1 MTVQAS
7 QMLEFWPGDMAS
19 SYMISGSVS
28 ALVGVA
34 DILNR
39 YNENPLVALKT
50 KAAFWYIVA
59 NASFGIAAFWIAMIL
74 EVVKVSGVTSHG
86 GGLTVDSVRNA
97 LLVGFGATLILRSV
111 AFKIAVGAKSGD
123 APSPSTIV
131 DALLATFDQSIDRTV
146 AGRKDQDVRAMMSGI
161 SFDKSK
167 AFIPAYCLS
176 LLKQDEKMAENVS
189 GLVKKIGAFGAPDR
203 DGDAQRAF
211 LLGNALINVF
221 GHEVA
226 SAAVKGFKKD
236 LLISTETGGGAPPPS
251 SRPLPVGAAPLGTPA
266 ATVPAPAS
274 GAMPAGEVPAPS
286 VHAQTPA
293 PDDDKTDTL

>member
-1 MTVQAS
+1 MTVQAP
-7 QMLEFWPGDMAS
+7 QRLQLWPGDMAP
-19 SYMISGSVS
+19 SYIIAGSVS

-39 YNENPLVALKT
+39 YSENPLVALRT
-50 KAAFWYIVA
+50 RAAFWYLVA

-74 EVVKVSGVTSHG
+74 EVVKVSGVTHSG
-86 GGLTVDSVRNA
+86 GGLTVDNVRNA

-111 AFKIAVGAKSGD
+111 AFKIAVGAKSGN

-146 AGRKDQDVRAMMSGI
+146 AGRKDQDVRAMMTGI

-167 AFIPAYCLS
+167 SFIPAYCLS

-189 GLVKKIGAFGAPDR
+189 GLVKKIGSFGAADR
-203 DGDAQRAF
+203 NGDAQRAF

-221 GHEVA
+221 GHEIA
-226 SAAVKGFKKD
+226 SAAVKGFKQD
-236 LLISTETGGGAPPPS
+236 LLISTETGGDAPPPS
-251 SRPLPVGAAPLGTPA
+251 SPPPPIGAAPVGTPP
-266 ATVPAPAS
+266 TPVPGPAPNP
-274 GAMPAGEVPAPS
+274 GPMPDGEAPLPS
-286 VHAQTPA
+286 VHSQTRI
-293 PDDDKTDTL
+293 PDDD